1 MDTILVFRMCRY
13 DSWRSKVQALTQA
26 AERRGWHLQVIDQP
40 ATPDAVRKLVAFW
53 RPKGVVVAE
62 TPTGWRR
69 SAHIAF
75 PSTRTV
81 FLDSDPAY
89 VPRGMPNVLH
99 ATKPICE
106 AVVREFLSIGCT
118 SIAYIGWFRKVY
130 WSEDRI
136 RHLKELLDL
145 HGLPFFTFNMS
156 RANAKDP
163 ANLNRQLC
171 RWLNSLPRPCG
182 VFAAND
188 TIAEPIFAAARA
200 CGLSIPSDL
209 AVIGMDNDFSVC
221 ERLSPSLSTFRPEY
235 DTLAERVMDL
245 IEGNPVKLPVN
256 ELTSRFFRRQ
266 STRRFKHHD
275 ADVEKAVERIRKEA
289 CSGVTAREI
298 LADFPCSRRLAE
310 MRFKSTTGKTVLE
323 TIFDARFERL
333 FELLEKRAAPVGA
346 LADLCGFPS
355 ALVMR
360 RQFRARTGTTPTAW
374 REKSSRSARP
384 LGGQ

>member
-1 MDTILVFRMCRY
+1 
-13 DSWRSKVQALTQA
+13 
-26 AERRGWHLQVIDQP
+26 
-40 ATPDAVRKLVAFW
+40 
-53 RPKGVVVAE
+53 
-62 TPTGWRR
+62 
-69 SAHIAF
+69 
-75 PSTRTV
+75 
-81 FLDSDPAY
+81 
-89 VPRGMPNVLH
+89 MPNVLH

-289 CSGVTAREI
+289 CSGVTASEI

-310 MRFKSTTGKTVLE
+310 MRFKSTTGKTVLD
-323 TIFDARFERL
+323 TILDARFERL

-355 ALVMR
+355 ALVLR

-374 REKSSRSARP
+374 REKSSRSAHP

>member
-13 DSWRSKVQALTQA
+13 DSWHSKVRALTQA
-26 AERRGWHLQVIDQP
+26 AERRGWHLQVIDQS

-69 SAHIAF
+69 SARIAF
-75 PSTRTV
+75 PGTRTV
-81 FLDSDPAY
+81 FLDSDPSY

-145 HGLPFFTFNMS
+145 HGLPFFTFNMN

-182 VFAAND
+182 
-188 TIAEPIFAAARA
+188 
-200 CGLSIPSDL
+200 CG
-209 AVIGMDNDFSVC
+209 
-221 ERLSPSLSTFRPEY
+221 
-235 DTLAERVMDL
+235 
-245 IEGNPVKLPVN
+245 
-256 ELTSRFFRRQ
+256 
-266 STRRFKHHD
+266 
-275 ADVEKAVERIRKEA
+275 
-289 CSGVTAREI
+289 
-298 LADFPCSRRLAE
+298 
-310 MRFKSTTGKTVLE
+310 
-323 TIFDARFERL
+323 
-333 FELLEKRAAPVGA
+333 
-346 LADLCGFPS
+346 
-355 ALVMR
+355 
-360 RQFRARTGTTPTAW
+360 
-374 REKSSRSARP
+374 
-384 LGGQ
+384 

>member
-13 DSWRSKVQALTQA
+13 DSWHSKVQALTLA

-40 ATPDAVRKLVAFW
+40 ATPDAVRKLVTFW
-53 RPKGVVVAE
+53 HPKGVVVVE

-69 SAHIAF
+69 SARLAL

-89 VPRGMPNVLH
+89 VPRGTPNVIH
-99 ATKPICE
+99 ATKPLCE

-130 WSEDRI
+130 WSDDRI
-136 RHLKELLDL
+136 HHLKELLDL
-145 HGLPFFTFNMS
+145 HGLPFLTFDMN
-156 RANAKDP
+156 RASAKGP
-163 ANLNRQLC
+163 ASLHRKLC
-171 RWLNSLPRPCG
+171 RWLKSLPCPCG

-188 TIAEPIFAAARA
+188 TIAEPVFDAARA

-209 AVIGMDNDFSVC
+209 AVIGIDNDFSVC

-235 DTLAERVMDL
+235 GPLAERVMDL
-245 IEGNPVKLPVN
+245 IEGLPVKLPFD
-256 ELTSRFFRRQ
+256 ELTARFFRRQ

-275 ADVEKAVERIRKEA
+275 ADVENAVERIRKEA
-289 CSGVTAREI
+289 CNGITASEV
-298 LADFPCSRRLAE
+298 LADFSCSRRLAE
-310 MRFKSTTGKTVLE
+310 MRFKSTSGKTVLE
-323 TIFDARFERL
+323 TILDARFERL
-333 FELLEKRAAPVGA
+333 FELLENRATPVGA

-374 REKSSRSARP
+374 REKTRRSALP
-384 LGGQ
+384 LA